1 MADDTTARLAL
12 PLLQAGQAQKE
23 MTHNEALARLDLA
36 VQARVETMGL
46 NDPPADPAAGGCWIV
61 GPAPTGAWAGNAG
74 VLAGWTADGWRFVA
88 PIEGMEAWVADQAVR
103 ARYGGGAWQAG
114 ELAGKQLLI
123 DGVKVI
129 GVQESAIADPAG
141 GTTIDAEARATIGA
155 ILAALRGHGLI
166 AP

>member
-12 PLLQAGQAQKE
+12 PLLRAGQAQKE

-46 NDPPADPAAGGCWIV
+46 DVPPADPAAGACWIV
-61 GPAPTGAWAGNAG
+61 GPAPTGAWAGNADA
-74 VLAGWTADGWRFVA
+74 LAGWTADGWRFLA
-88 PIEGMEAWVADQAVR
+88 AAEGMSVWVADQAVR
-103 ARYGGGAWQAG
+103 ARYSGGAWRVG
-114 ELAGKQLLI
+114 ELAGKQLSI

-129 GVQESAIADPAG
+129 GVRAAAIADPAG